1 MKPMS
6 KSLLFYVYF
15 VVFFS
20 KAALRF
26 TDLWTT
32 RPCSLSNS
40 CRSMHVLC
48 HWKKNNNN
56 TYLISDVWWI
66 HATWKVAREVFSSKY
81 RTFLVIRGKKL
92 ILLKL
97 KIKVSAIYLHQF
109 SFHDI
114 KTAFPSV
121 CFSWFVV
128 KLIRLAHNQL
138 VFSLPEWIS
147 E

>member
-6 KSLLFYVYF
+6 KSLLFYFHF
-15 VVFFS
+15 VIFFP
-20 KAALRF
+20 KPALRICE
-26 TDLWTT
+26 LQ
-32 RPCSLSNS
+32 SL
-40 CRSMHVLC
+40 VLLPTVVEAC
-48 HWKKNNNN
+48 MYRVTEKKNNNN
-56 TYLISDVWWI
+56 IYLISDVWWI

-109 SFHDI
+109 SLHDI
-114 KTAFPSV
+114 KTAFPGV

-128 KLIRLAHNQL
+128 KLIRLAQNQL